1 MMVSDSG
8 QTEHLCCCEV
18 VNTHYALCI
27 AAVSY
32 RFSLWPTSHYRLTS
46 ENGQ

>member
-18 VNTHYALCI
+18 VNTYYALCI
-27 AAVSY
+27 AADFLQVFTLAN
-32 RFSLWPTSHYRLTS
+32 FSL
-46 ENGQ
+46 